1 MARFC
6 RALRSGRRGR
16 GFKSRHLDKGKIV
29 APRETRCDGFFFLS
43 KRRLETEFDFV
54 KLVRTS
60 RRLGRV
66 PVTSIKEKSL
76 HRGKRGV
83 TVFFFLSKR
92 RLETEFDF
100 VKLVRTSRRLGR
112 VPVTSIKE
120 KSLHRGKRG
129 VTVFSFYPF
138 SLSVLF
144 FLKTNS
150 LLIT

>member
-1 MARFC
+1 MAQFG

-60 RRLGRV
+60 RRLGRK
-66 PVTSIKEKSL
+66 T
-76 HRGKRGV
+76 RCDG
-83 TVFFFLSKR
+83 FFFLSKR

-112 VPVTSIKE
+112 IPVTSIKE